1 MEQRETMPAE
11 EFWSECIAFAEIAG
25 TLTPED
31 IEQLK
36 RDLNQ

>member
-1 MEQRETMPAE
+1 MTTD

-25 TLTPED
+25 TLTPEE

-36 RDLNQ
+36 RDLDQ